1 MKLDRNDLCWC
12 NNGKKYKKCHMDFD
26 AKIQSYANMGIIV
39 PDRSLIKSKEQ
50 IDGIRESGLINNWI
64 LDEVGKNI
72 KIGMSTDEINTL
84 VHELTISKGAIPAP
98 LGYEGFPKS
107 ACTSINDV
115 VCHGIPSKNDILKSG
130 DIINVDVTT
139 IYNGYFADASRM
151 YCIGQVMP
159 EAKQLVEVTKS
170 ALEAGIAAIK
180 PWGNL
185 GDIAAAI
192 CETAY
197 KYGYSVIEEIGGHGI
212 GICFHEDPY
221 VCHVGEKGEG
231 MLLVPGMVFTV
242 EPMINAGKEEF
253 YTDEENGWTIYTKDG
268 SLSAQWEYTLVVT
281 ETGIELLAW

>member
-12 NNGKKYKKCHMDFD
+12 SSGKKYKKCHMDFD
-26 AKIQSYANMGIIV
+26 EKIQSYADMGIIV
-39 PDRSLIKSKEQ
+39 PDRSLIKNEEQ
-50 IDGIRESGLINNWI
+50 IEGIRESGRINTWI

-72 KIGMSTDEINTL
+72 KAGMSTDEINTL
-84 VHELTISKGAIPAP
+84 VHNLTISKGAIPAP

-107 ACTSINDV
+107 TCTSINNV

-151 YCIGQVMP
+151 YCIGQVTP
-159 EAKQLVEVTKS
+159 EAKQLVEVTKT

-192 CETAY
+192 CEIAY

-212 GICFHEDPY
+212 GIGFHEEPY

-253 YTDEENGWTIYTKDG
+253 YTDEKNGWTIYTNDG
-268 SLSAQWEYTLVVT
+268 SLSAQWEHTLVVT
-281 ETGIELLAW
+281 QTGIELLTW